1 MIGVN
6 VGGNRLGTAVLSME
20 VQLDPVGGIAGDMFI
35 AALLHAFPEQQD
47 GLFAA
52 VDAMRL
58 PGLHT
63 CRLEGHQNHGLH
75 GLHFLVELD
84 GAQAGDGDAGDHHT
98 GEHHDHHHA
107 EDQHQASVP
116 QPALPAAPV
125 RHGHGHVTWR
135 QIKELIGDAPLPA
148 DVKSHALGIFG
159 LLAQAEARVHG
170 IAEEHVAFHEV
181 GATDSIV
188 DVVGAAHLIAALNPR
203 QWSIGS
209 LPLGSGRIRTAHGWL
224 PVPAP
229 ATAWLLE
236 GFPVHQDGIDG
247 ERVTPTGAAIVRY
260 LGCCPLGRR
269 TSQVLLRS
277 GTGLGTKSLA
287 GISNCLRVLAFSE
300 APAGREAG
308 DRTASRM
315 EVEAAAEDRR
325 PGHATE
331 GVIADGFPAPDLRRR
346 ELAVVEFE
354 VDDQTPEDL
363 AAALDRLRSHPAI
376 LDVVQ
381 QTAIGKRGRSA
392 AHVRLLTSAD
402 DVEEV
407 ARRCFEETTTI
418 GLRYH
423 FVHGFTLARTIE
435 PVAVTGQPVR
445 VKIVS
450 RPGAGFSG
458 KAEMEDLARIEGGHF
473 RRIEAGQRATEQ
485 AFRQLRDRQPLF
497 KAEHEIQKLPPT
509 EPTGHDESA

>member
-1 MIGVN
+1 
-6 VGGNRLGTAVLSME
+6 
-20 VQLDPVGGIAGDMFI
+20 MFI

-47 GLFAA
+47 GLFDA
-52 VDAMRL
+52 VNAMQL
-58 PGLHT
+58 PGLRS
-63 CRLEGHQNHGLH
+63 CRLEAQQNHGLH
-75 GLHFLVELD
+75 GLRFVVDAAADEPGDDDH
-84 GAQAGDGDAGDHHT
+84 AGGHHHSGDHHHLHA
-98 GEHHDHHHA
+98 GNHHHA
-107 EDQHQASVP
+107 PVPRPAPQAVP
-116 QPALPAAPV
+116 AP
-125 RHGHGHVTWR
+125 HGHRHIAWR
-135 QIKELIGDAPLPA
+135 EIKELIGDAPLPA
-148 DVKSHALGIFG
+148 EVKGHALAIFG

-188 DVVGAAHLIAALNPR
+188 DIVGAAHLIAALKPR
-203 QWSIGS
+203 QWTIGS

-260 LGCCPLGRR
+260 LGCRPLGRR
-269 TSQVLLRS
+269 VSQLLRRS

-300 APAGREAG
+300 VPALREERH
-308 DRTASRM
+308 RTARP
-315 EVEAAAEDRR
+315 VDDAAADAEGWR
-325 PGHATE
+325 PGQAIE
-331 GVIADGFPAPDLRRR
+331 GALPDGFPAPDLSRR

-363 AAALDRLRSHPAI
+363 AAALERLRSHPAI

-381 QTAIGKRGRSA
+381 QTAIGKQGRSA
-392 AHVRLLTSAD
+392 AHIRLLTSPD
-402 DVEEV
+402 EVEAV

-473 RRIEAGQRATEQ
+473 RRMEAGQLATEQ
-485 AFRQLRDRQPLF
+485 AFRQIRERQPLF
-497 KAEHEIQKLPPT
+497 KAEPENQNFPPS
-509 EPTGHDESA
+509 EHSGHDERA

>member
-1 MIGVN
+1 
-6 VGGNRLGTAVLSME
+6 VLSME

-47 GLFAA
+47 GLFDA
-52 VDAMRL
+52 VNAMQL
-58 PGLHT
+58 PGLRG
-63 CRLEGHQNHGLH
+63 CRLEAQQNHGLH
-75 GLHFLVELD
+75 GLRFVVD
-84 GAQAGDGDAGDHHT
+84 AAGEQPGDDHAGGHDHQIGDHHHHHAGDHH
-98 GEHHDHHHA
+98 HA
-107 EDQHQASVP
+107 PVP
-116 QPALPAAPV
+116 RPAAHAAPV
-125 RHGHGHVTWR
+125 RHGHAHITWR
-135 QIKELIGDAPLPA
+135 EIKELIGEAPLPA
-148 DVKSHALGIFG
+148 EVKSHALAIFG
-159 LLAQAEARVHG
+159 LLSQAEARVHG

-188 DVVGAAHLIAALNPR
+188 DIVGAAHLIAALKPR
-203 QWSIGS
+203 QWTIGS

-260 LGCCPLGRR
+260 LGCRPPGQRV
-269 TSQVLLRS
+269 SQLLWRS
-277 GTGLGTKSLA
+277 GTGLGAKSLA

-300 APAGREAG
+300 VPALRQERH
-308 DRTASRM
+308 RTAHLTDVTA
-315 EVEAAAEDRR
+315 EAEDCR
-325 PGHATE
+325 PGHAIE
-331 GVIADGFPAPDLRRR
+331 GTLPDGLPTPELGRR

-363 AAALDRLRSHPAI
+363 AAALERLRSHPAI

-392 AHVRLLTSAD
+392 AHIRLLTSPD
-402 DVEEV
+402 EVEEV

-423 FVHGFTLARTIE
+423 FVHGFTLTRTIE
-435 PVAVTGQPVR
+435 PVTVTGQPVR

-458 KAEMEDLARIEGGHF
+458 KAEMEDLVRIEGGHF
-473 RRIEAGQRATEQ
+473 CRVEAGQIATEQ
-485 AFRQLRDRQPLF
+485 ALRQMRERQPSF
-497 KAEHEIQKLPPT
+497 DAEHENQKSRST
-509 EPTGHDESA
+509 EHSGHDESA

>member
-1 MIGVN
+1 
-6 VGGNRLGTAVLSME
+6 
-20 VQLDPVGGIAGDMFI
+20 
-35 AALLHAFPEQQD
+35 
-47 GLFAA
+47 
-52 VDAMRL
+52 L
-58 PGLHT
+58 PGLRS
-63 CRLEGHQNHGLH
+63 CRLEAHQNHGLH
-75 GLHFLVELD
+75 GLRFLVDAVGE
-84 GAQAGDGDAGDHHT
+84 QSDGDHAEGH
-98 GEHHDHHHA
+98 HHHA
-107 EDQHQASVP
+107 HGTRSTAH
-116 QPALPAAPV
+116 AAPV
-125 RHGHGHVTWR
+125 RNGHTHVTWR
-135 QIKELIGDAPLPA
+135 EIKELIGEAPLPA
-148 DVKSHALGIFG
+148 ETKSHALGIFG
-159 LLAQAEARVHG
+159 FLAQAEARVHG
-170 IAEEHVAFHEV
+170 IAEEHVTFHEV

-188 DVVGAAHLIAALNPR
+188 DIVGAAHLIAALNPR
-203 QWSIGS
+203 QWTIGS

-236 GFPVHQDGIDG
+236 GFPVHQDGIEG

-260 LGCCPLGRR
+260 LGCRPAGRR
-269 TSQVLLRS
+269 VSQLLWRS

-300 APAGREAG
+300 VPALPEEHHQ
-308 DRTASRM
+308 T
-315 EVEAAAEDRR
+315 EAAAKAEDWR
-325 PGHATE
+325 PGHAVE
-331 GVIADGFPAPDLRRR
+331 GALPNGFPAPELSRR

-363 AAALDRLRSHPAI
+363 AAALERLRSHPAI

-392 AHVRLLTSAD
+392 AHVRLLTSPG

-435 PVAVTGQPVR
+435 PVAVIGQPVR
-445 VKIVS
+445 VKVVS

-458 KAEMEDLARIEGGHF
+458 KAEMEDLARIEGGHL
-473 RRIEAGQRATEQ
+473 RRIEAGQLATEQ
-485 AFRQLRDRQPLF
+485 ALRQIRERLPPV
-497 KAEHEIQKLPPT
+497 KAEP
-509 EPTGHDESA
+509 

>member
-1 MIGVN
+1 
-6 VGGNRLGTAVLSME
+6 ME

-35 AALLHAFPEQQD
+35 AALLHAFPEHQD

-58 PGLHT
+58 PGLRA
-63 CRLEGHQNHGLH
+63 CRVEAHRNHGLH
-75 GLHFLVELD
+75 GLRFLVEVD
-84 GAQAGDGDAGDHHT
+84 GAQAGDGDAEDHHT
-98 GEHHDHHHA
+98 GEH
-107 EDQHQASVP
+107 QHASVP
-116 QPALPAAPV
+116 WPAPDAAPV

-135 QIKELIGDAPLPA
+135 EIKGLIGDALLPA
-148 DVKSHALGIFG
+148 GVKSHALGIFG
-159 LLAQAEARVHG
+159 LLAQAEAQVHG

-188 DVVGAAHLIAALNPR
+188 DIVGAAQLIAVLDAGL
-203 QWSIGS
+203 WSIGS
-209 LPLGSGRIRTAHGWL
+209 LPLGTGRIRTAHGLL

-260 LGCCPLGRR
+260 LGCRPLGRR
-269 TSQVLLRS
+269 ISQALLRS

-300 APAGREAG
+300 APARREED
-308 DRTASRM
+308 DRAASQMDTA
-315 EVEAAAEDRR
+315 AAAEDWR
-325 PGHATE
+325 PGHPAE
-331 GVIADGFPAPDLRRR
+331 GTVADGFPAPDFCRR

-392 AHVRLLTSAD
+392 AHLRLLTAPD

-435 PVAVTGQPVR
+435 PVAVTGRPVR
-445 VKIVS
+445 VKVVS

-458 KAEMEDLARIEGGHF
+458 KAEIEDLARIEGGHF
-473 RRIEAGQRATEQ
+473 RRIEAGQLATEQ
-485 AFRQLRDRQPLF
+485 AFRQLRDRQPWF
-497 KAEHEIQKLPPT
+497 KAEHENQKVPPT
-509 EPTGHDESA
+509 ELPGHDESA

>member
-1 MIGVN
+1 
-6 VGGNRLGTAVLSME
+6 ME

-35 AALLHAFPEQQD
+35 AALLHAFPEQQA
-47 GLFAA
+47 GLSDAI
-52 VDAMRL
+52 DAMQL
-58 PGLHT
+58 PGLRR
-63 CRLEGHQNHGLH
+63 CRLEAHQSNGLH
-75 GLHFLVELD
+75 GLRFLVD
-84 GAQAGDGDAGDHHT
+84 AAGEKPDNG
-98 GEHHDHHHA
+98 HA
-107 EDQHQASVP
+107 EDHHPHAGNHQHVP
-116 QPALPAAPV
+116 GSGPAEHSAPV
-125 RHGHGHVTWR
+125 RHGHAHTSWR
-135 QIKELIGDAPLPA
+135 EIKGLIGEAPLPA
-148 DVKSHALGIFG
+148 EVKSHALAIFG

-188 DVVGAAHLIAALNPR
+188 DIVGAAYLIAALKPR
-203 QWSIGS
+203 QWTIGS

-236 GFPVHQDGIDG
+236 GFPVHQDGIEG

-260 LGCCPLGRR
+260 LGCHPTGRR
-269 TSQVLLRS
+269 ASQFLWRS

-300 APAGREAG
+300 VPAWQGG
-308 DRTASRM
+308 HHRT
-315 EVEAAAEDRR
+315 VHQTDAAEAEDWR
-325 PGHATE
+325 PGHAIE
-331 GVIADGFPAPDLRRR
+331 SALPDGFPMPELSRR

-376 LDVVQ
+376 IDAVQ
-381 QTAIGKRGRSA
+381 QTATGKRGRSA
-392 AHVRLLTSAD
+392 AHIRLLTWPG

-450 RPGAGFSG
+450 RPGTGFSG
-458 KAEMEDLARIEGGHF
+458 KAEMEDLVRIEGGHF
-473 RRIEAGQRATEQ
+473 RRMEAGRIATEQ
-485 AFRQLRDRQPLF
+485 ALRQMRERQPSF
-497 KAEHEIQKLPPT
+497 KVEPENQEFPLT
-509 EPTGHDESA
+509 EPSGHDESARV

>member
-1 MIGVN
+1 
-6 VGGNRLGTAVLSME
+6 ME

-35 AALLHAFPEQQD
+35 AALLHAFPEQRD
-47 GLFAA
+47 GLFEA
-52 VDAMRL
+52 VNAMRL
-58 PGLHT
+58 PGLRG
-63 CRLEGHQNHGLH
+63 CRLAAQQNHGLH
-75 GLHFLVELD
+75 GLRFLVDTAGEQPD
-84 GAQAGDGDAGDHHT
+84 GEHT
-98 GEHHDHHHA
+98 GEHHDHTGEHHDHTGEHHYDA
-107 EDQHQASVP
+107 PVP
-116 QPALPAAPV
+116 RPVPHAAPV
-125 RHGHGHVTWR
+125 RHGHGHITWR
-135 QIKELIGDAPLPA
+135 EIKELISEAPLPA
-148 DVKSHALGIFG
+148 DVKSHALAIFG

-188 DVVGAAHLIAALNPR
+188 DIVGAAHLIAALKPR
-203 QWSIGS
+203 QWTIGS

-260 LGCCPLGRR
+260 LGCRPLGRR
-269 TSQVLLRS
+269 VSQFLWRS

-300 APAGREAG
+300 VPALREERH
-308 DRTASRM
+308 RTAHLM
-315 EVEAAAEDRR
+315 AAEDRR
-325 PGHATE
+325 PGQAIE
-331 GVIADGFPAPDLRRR
+331 GASPDGFGEPDLSRR

-363 AAALDRLRSHPAI
+363 AAALERLRSHPAI

-392 AHVRLLTSAD
+392 AHIRLLTSPGE
-402 DVEEV
+402 VEEV

-435 PVAVTGQPVR
+435 PVAVAGQPVR
-445 VKIVS
+445 VKVVS

-473 RRIEAGQRATEQ
+473 RRVEAGQLAAEQ
-485 AFRQLRDRQPLF
+485 ALRQIRERQPSF
-497 KAEHEIQKLPPT
+497 KAEPENQKFPST
-509 EPTGHDESA
+509 EDSGHDESA

>member
-1 MIGVN
+1 MSTW
-6 VGGNRLGTAVLSME
+6 GNRLETAVLSME

-47 GLFAA
+47 GLFDA
-52 VDAMRL
+52 VNAMRL
-58 PGLHT
+58 PGLRG
-63 CRLEGHQNHGLH
+63 CRLEAQRNHGLY
-75 GLHFLVELD
+75 GLRFVVDTVAEQSNNDHPAD
-84 GAQAGDGDAGDHHT
+84 HHHHPGDHHR
-98 GEHHDHHHA
+98 A
-107 EDQHQASVP
+107 PVSRPAPPAS
-116 QPALPAAPV
+116 PV
-125 RHGHGHVTWR
+125 RHGHAHITWTE
-135 QIKELIGDAPLPA
+135 IKEMIGKAPLPA
-148 DVKSHALGIFG
+148 EVKCHALAIFG

-188 DVVGAAHLIAALNPR
+188 DIVGAAHLIAALKPR
-203 QWSIGS
+203 QWTIGS
-209 LPLGSGRIRTAHGWL
+209 LPLGSGRIWTAHGWL

-260 LGCCPLGRR
+260 LDFRPPGQRVA
-269 TSQVLLRS
+269 QVLWRS

-287 GISNCLRVLAFSE
+287 GVSNCLRVLAFSE
-300 APAGREAG
+300 APAFREERH
-308 DRTASRM
+308 RT
-315 EVEAAAEDRR
+315 VPLVDTAAEAEGQRAE
-325 PGHATE
+325 HAIE
-331 GVIADGFPAPDLRRR
+331 GALPDGFRVPDVNRR

-363 AAALDRLRSHPAI
+363 AAALERLRSHPAI
-376 LDVVQ
+376 LDAVQ

-392 AHVRLLTSAD
+392 AHIRVLTSPNE
-402 DVEEV
+402 VEEV

-435 PVAVTGQPVR
+435 PVAVAGRPVR
-445 VKIVS
+445 VKVVS

-473 RRIEAGQRATEQ
+473 QRMEAAQLATEQ
-485 AFRQLRDRQPLF
+485 ALRQIRERHAPFETEREDQTF
-497 KAEHEIQKLPPT
+497 SSNEHS
-509 EPTGHDESA
+509 GHDQSP